1 MVDDVDRICRE
12 LVAAGATLATR
23 HDGDLGVV
31 VAPAETDRDEAV
43 VGARRRCRG
52 LVGKLNPRDGD
63 DMVRVL
69 SLLILFL
76 ASFAI
81 GCPEGGGD
89 VIAPEPGDPDRVM
102 EPVQRGGQQKS
113 EPER

>member
-1 MVDDVDRICRE
+1 
-12 LVAAGATLATR
+12 
-23 HDGDLGVV
+23 
-31 VAPAETDRDEAV
+31 
-43 VGARRRCRG
+43 
-52 LVGKLNPRDGD
+52 
-63 DMVRVL
+63 MVRVL